1 MTLSFFLDLE
11 MVEDES
17 FEEDDMEEDME
28 EGFQNA
34 YWISD
39 NAGKMVRQRVAC
51 GIYRMSGSLRF
62 YQCSSCCMIWP
73 FFSLPLFVVLLPKC
87 S

>member
-17 FEEDDMEEDME
+17 FEEDDMEE
-28 EGFQNA
+28 GFQNS

-51 GIYRMSGSLRF
+51 GIYR
-62 YQCSSCCMIWP
+62 
-73 FFSLPLFVVLLPKC
+73 
-87 S
+87 